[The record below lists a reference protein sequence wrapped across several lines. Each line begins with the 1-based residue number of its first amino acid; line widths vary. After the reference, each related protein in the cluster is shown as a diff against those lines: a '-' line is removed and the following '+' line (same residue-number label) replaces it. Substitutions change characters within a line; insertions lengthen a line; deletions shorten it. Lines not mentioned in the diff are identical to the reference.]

1 MPKLVRPSPALFH
14 SPAKAETM
22 ADTPASK
29 SELPGGPS
37 ICRRVTQRDV
47 ADAAGVHN
55 TTVSLALRN
64 NPCIPAET
72 RQRIQAI
79 AERLGYRPDP
89 ALRALAT
96 YRRNV
101 AISRRTETVA
111 YVTTSPTRFGWK
123 EDPAENQLYVGAARK
138 AAEYGY
144 QLEVFWLNDAEMNA
158 ARLSRMLFHR
168 GVAGVVISA
177 ANGPRVKPLNFDW
190 STMTGVIIG
199 CAARIAELP
208 RVANDVTGGV
218 RQAVRRALAAGYT
231 RPGLLLPYGLDDQFE
246 QAFSVGFLTEQS
258 RLPAASHIPVLYHS
272 HHHLGGD
279 RHEAP
284 QHPLFFSRWLKTY
297 RPDVLIGP
305 HALARA
311 LADKVGLSIPEHI
324 ALVDPCCERTD
335 PEVAGVRQSR
345 ERVGELGFEILA
357 SQLQQNVRALP
368 EFPTVTLV
376 EGAWQD
382 GASLP
387 MRGDHAAPFAETVG
401 QSAAVAGLM

>member
-1 MPKLVRPSPALFH
+1 MPNLLRPSPALFH
-14 SPAKAETM
+14 SPATAESM
-22 ADTPASK
+22 EDTLASK
-29 SELPGGPS
+29 TELAGGAPV
-37 ICRRVTQRDV
+37 CRRVTQRDV

-72 RQRIQAI
+72 RQRIHAI

-111 YVTTSPTRFGWK
+111 FVTTSPTRFGWRD
-123 EDPAENQLYVGAARK
+123 DPGENQLYVGAARK

-168 GVAGVVISA
+168 GVSGVVISA
-177 ANGPRVKPLNFDW
+177 ANSAGMKPLSFDW

-208 RVANDVTGGV
+208 RVANDVAGGV
-218 RQAVRRALAAGYT
+218 RQAFRRALAAGYT
-231 RPGLLLPYGLDDQFE
+231 RPGLLLPSGLDDQFE

-258 RLPAASHIPVLYHS
+258 RLPAASHIPILHHS
-272 HHHLGGD
+272 HHVGGD
-279 RHEAP
+279 RREGP
-284 QHPLFFSRWLKTY
+284 QHPLFFNRWLKTY

-305 HALARA
+305 HALARS
-311 LADKVGLSIPEHI
+311 LADKVGLSVPEDI
-324 ALVDPCCERTD
+324 ALVDPYCERSD
-335 PEVAGVRQSR
+335 PEVACVRQSR
-345 ERVGELGFEILA
+345 ERVGEIGFEVLA
-357 SQLQQNVRALP
+357 GQLQQNVRALP

-376 EGAWQD
+376 EGAWRD

-387 MRGDHAAPFAETVG
+387 TRGGHGAPFAETVG
-401 QSAAVAGLM
+401 QGAALAGLM